1 MLTSN
6 ESRLELVRG
15 EGEVGGLNWKL
26 VSEEE
31 EGGGVEVAIE
41 TLPFLS
47 VSLTMAVVVD
57 WSCDCCCCFWCVAP
71 PTLSCPAAR
80 SHTLAITFTQLCG
93 WENVSTEHSLSAAC
107 RYMYMCICMYTCI
120 LYMCMHLHVHVHVLG
135 VYSLY
140 KCRDMHEYVCMCSC
154 FALCI
159 LHVHVHVCGAL
170 LV

>member
-1 MLTSN
+1 MIAAVASGVWLHPLYRVPQHAHTRWLSP
-6 ESRLELVRG
+6 SHSSM
-15 EGEVGGLNWKL
+15 GG
-26 VSEEE
+26 
-31 EGGGVEVAIE
+31 
-41 TLPFLS
+41 
-47 VSLTMAVVVD
+47 
-57 WSCDCCCCFWCVAP
+57 
-71 PTLSCPAAR
+71 R
-80 SHTLAITFTQLCG
+80 
-93 WENVSTEHSLSAAC
+93 NVSTEHSLSAAC

-159 LHVHVHVCGAL
+159 LHVHVCGAL